1 MWIGYSFAMVSDG
14 CNNVGSV
21 CGMASVFFP
30 TVGCG
35 ACYNVRS
42 ICGLDSFAEVDG
54 GFVNVGSVCRW
65 WWLL

>member
-1 MWIGYSFAMVSDG
+1 MWNGFS
-14 CNNVGSV
+14 
-21 CGMASVFFP
+21 FFP

-35 ACYNVRS
+35 ACYNGRS